1 MDFSEREIIQKMMI
15 AFQGL
20 SKQKSPQVLFE
31 NALPASDPGT
41 LEQLKELSSRR
52 RAIKS
57 INQNSFVT
65 EAIAREMSGGLT
77 SRCEQNIQQVE
88 QYLPLLGN
96 LIHHVKIVGDSP
108 KMVQWISDLKIRWS
122 SALTPSY
129 FFHLNGPKLYQMDS
143 LHFELSM
150 TLFVLGALLRDQA
163 LEVLSTDLVQS
174 ASVLRKAAGVYQ
186 HLAQDVL
193 PCLQPELAPETPPEA
208 VISVSA
214 ATALVCLAEA
224 QAVTVKKAEQK
235 GSTGGLLAKLHYGV
249 CEFFNEANDTL
260 HSATKQCKDI
270 SSLMDYV
277 TTSKILHELL
287 SYKYLAESL
296 KIEGQIGFAIG
307 LLYHVIQSSEKHTP
321 REESWRLVYKQVI
334 DDLSVLLRKYEHE
347 NEFVWHEKI
356 PRQDELPVPQ
366 GIKIVSSIRYQPQR
380 WERTLVFKL

>member
-1 MDFSEREIIQKMMI
+1 MMI
-15 AFQGL
+15 NFQGF

-52 RAIKS
+52 RAIES

-77 SRCEQNIQQVE
+77 SRCEQNIQKVE

-96 LIHHVKIVGDSP
+96 LIHHVNIVGDNP
-108 KMVQWISDLKIRWS
+108 KMARWISDLKIRWS
-122 SALTPSY
+122 SSLAPSS
-129 FFHLNGPKLYQMDS
+129 FFHLSGPKLYQMDN
-143 LHFELSM
+143 LHFELGM

-174 ASVLRKAAGVYQ
+174 ATILRKAAGIYQ
-186 HLAQDVL
+186 HLAQVVL
-193 PCLQPELAPETPPEA
+193 PCLQPELVPERPPEA
-208 VISVSA
+208 LISVSA
-214 ATALVCLAEA
+214 ATTLVCLAEA

-235 GSTGGLLAKLHYGV
+235 GNTGGLLAKLHYGV
-249 CEFFNEANDTL
+249 CEFLNEAIHTL
-260 HSATKQCKDI
+260 NSATKQCKDI
-270 SSLMDYV
+270 SSLTDYI
-277 TTSKILHELL
+277 TTCKMLHELL

-296 KIEGQIGFAIG
+296 KTEGKIGFAIG
-307 LLYHVIQSSEKHTP
+307 VLYHVIQSSEKHTP

-334 DDLSVLLRKYEHE
+334 DDLAVLLRKYEHE

-356 PRQDELPVPQ
+356 PMQDELPVPQ
-366 GIKIVSSIRYQPQR
+366 GVKIVSSILYQPQR
-380 WERTLVFKL
+380 WERTLVFKM